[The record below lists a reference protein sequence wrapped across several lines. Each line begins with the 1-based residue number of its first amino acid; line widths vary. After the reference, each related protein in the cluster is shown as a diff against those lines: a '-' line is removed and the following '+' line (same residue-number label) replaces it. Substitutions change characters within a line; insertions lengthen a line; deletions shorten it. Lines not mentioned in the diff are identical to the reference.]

1 MGFIYDQLEDHHG
14 FRFTKEQKT
23 GPEGVRL
30 KKDQLL
36 DMIFAALEI

>member
-23 GPEGVRL
+23 GPKGVRL

-36 DMIFAALEI
+36 DMIFDKLNI